1 MMLNNY
7 LSSKKALVFSFD
19 DINIDINDNGED
31 EDDDD
36 DDNDDYDDF
45 RWVKISTLP
54 ATKALWL
61 PGGPMQPTQG
71 KPNLRRRKN
80 MESGRM
86 QPT

>member
-45 RWVKISTLP
+45 R
-54 ATKALWL
+54 
-61 PGGPMQPTQG
+61 
-71 KPNLRRRKN
+71 
-80 MESGRM
+80 
-86 QPT
+86 